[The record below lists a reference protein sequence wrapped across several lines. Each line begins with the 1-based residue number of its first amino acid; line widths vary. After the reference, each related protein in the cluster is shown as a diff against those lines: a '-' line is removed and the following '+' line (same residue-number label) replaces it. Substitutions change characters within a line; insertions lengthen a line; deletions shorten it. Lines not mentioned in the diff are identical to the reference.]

1 METSNLMEGGFLF
14 QEVSC
19 FRRILEG
26 KHCAVTFRQVAA
38 MFCTVKA
45 LSILYWFCSSF
56 GPNMMTLKIKAYLH
70 LPVWCVWVVSGKKK
84 TCGWANGEQHSQVD
98 VSKLNQAL
106 FVCTRGGLWS
116 KFKFHSSFQIFT
128 ALTHRDQAVRVKM
141 ATMREHILSAV
152 LYLFTM
158 KSSEA

>member
-45 LSILYWFCSSF
+45 LSILY
-56 GPNMMTLKIKAYLH
+56 
-70 LPVWCVWVVSGKKK
+70 
-84 TCGWANGEQHSQVD
+84 
-98 VSKLNQAL
+98 
-106 FVCTRGGLWS
+106 
-116 KFKFHSSFQIFT
+116 
-128 ALTHRDQAVRVKM
+128 
-141 ATMREHILSAV
+141 
-152 LYLFTM
+152 
-158 KSSEA
+158 